1 MNRWMELSP
10 KAKTLIGGSVFEK
23 VDDYTVKLTVNEP
36 SSDIIMVLASPIQ
49 FAAIY
54 PKSVVD
60 SASDEGV
67 KEYIGT
73 GPYKVAEWKQDQ
85 YVKLEKYEDYQPAE
99 GESSGLAGAKNAQ
112 ADTITFNI
120 VTDTA
125 TRIAGVQNGQ
135 YDIAEDIPA
144 ISTKILQQTRI

>member
-1 MNRWMELSP
+1 MQAR
-10 KAKTLIGGSVFEK
+10 F
-23 VDDYTVKLTVNEP
+23 
-36 SSDIIMVLASPIQ
+36 Q

-85 YVKLEKYEDYQPAE
+85 YVKLEKNEDYQPAE
-99 GESSGLAGAKNAQ
+99 GKSSGLAGAKNAQ

-144 ISTKILQQTRI
+144 DQYKDLAADKNLTMDVRSGGTLNLFLNTTGCYG

>member
-1 MNRWMELSP
+1 M
-10 KAKTLIGGSVFEK
+10 II
-23 VDDYTVKLTVNEP
+23 TVKLTVKEP

-73 GPYKVAEWKQDQ
+73 GAV
-85 YVKLEKYEDYQPAE
+85 
-99 GESSGLAGAKNAQ
+99 
-112 ADTITFNI
+112 
-120 VTDTA
+120 
-125 TRIAGVQNGQ
+125 
-135 YDIAEDIPA
+135 
-144 ISTKILQQTRI
+144 

>member
-1 MNRWMELSP
+1 M
-10 KAKTLIGGSVFEK
+10 
-23 VDDYTVKLTVNEP
+23 KLTVNEP

-85 YVKLEKYEDYQPAE
+85 YVKLEKM
-99 GESSGLAGAKNAQ
+99 
-112 ADTITFNI
+112 
-120 VTDTA
+120 
-125 TRIAGVQNGQ
+125 RI
-135 YDIAEDIPA
+135 
-144 ISTKILQQTRI
+144 ISRLKGNPVVLQEQKMHRLIQSHLIL

>member
-1 MNRWMELSP
+1 MKADDVVASMNRWMELSP

-73 GPYKVAEWKQDQ
+73 GP
-85 YVKLEKYEDYQPAE
+85 
-99 GESSGLAGAKNAQ
+99 
-112 ADTITFNI
+112 
-120 VTDTA
+120 
-125 TRIAGVQNGQ
+125 
-135 YDIAEDIPA
+135 
-144 ISTKILQQTRI
+144 